1 MKHIPNFKYVECQT
15 AITKLVEDFENK
27 NPNKKIKAAK
37 CNDPVTWFKKC
48 VWVDKGWSK
57 ADPKNPSLDIFGYTK
72 YKQQCVT
79 KEKE

>member
-1 MKHIPNFKYVECQT
+1 METLIVG
-15 AITKLVEDFENK
+15 LVINLYTWSNADFFVQKK
-27 NPNKKIKAAK
+27 NNEREY
-37 CNDPVTWFKKC
+37 TC

-57 ADPKNPSLDIFGYTK
+57 ADSKNPSLSVLGYTK

>member
-1 MKHIPNFKYVECQT
+1 MEN
-15 AITKLVEDFENK
+15 ADFFVQKK
-27 NPNKKIKAAK
+27 NNEREY
-37 CNDPVTWFKKC
+37 TC

>member
-1 MKHIPNFKYVECQT
+1 METIILGL
-15 AITKLVEDFENK
+15 AINLYTWSNADFFVARK
-27 NPNKKIKAAK
+27 NAERNH
-37 CNDPVTWFKKC
+37 TC

-57 ADPKNPSLDIFGYTK
+57 ADPKKPAVTIFGYTK